1 MEYIDAFVLKEYVPP
16 EEVTVML
23 VEPIQGEGGYV
34 VPSPEYFPRL
44 RKLADK
50 YGILLIADEVQS
62 GLGRKCKW
70 FAIEHWNVEPDIIC
84 TSKSF
89 SLRIANRRNHRQS
102 KSYGLDWRLT
112 CKHIWRKPRVIRCG
126 NVALSIIK

>member
-44 RKLADK
+44 KKLAAK

-84 TSKSF
+84 TSKALASG
-89 SLRIANRRNHRQS
+89 LPIGATIA
-102 KSYGLDWRLT
+102 KAKVMDWT
-112 CKHIWRKPRVIRCG
+112 GGSHASTFGG
-126 NVALSIIK
+126 NPVSCAAETRPLA